1 MREELVYPEIETENF
16 EIVKNLIDYI
26 AESTDVDVEAE
37 IKKLEHITG
46 KRHEPNEFLE
56 YWGWTDLDSL
66 VEKTLMPEP
75 PCVKDLTKKEVT
87 EIVLIIKECLV
98 TVEDNKAEYY
108 IELLHKSLPLP
119 NVIEF
124 IMQDIDA
131 EKIAQNML
139 SAARS
144 SVIQL

>member
-1 MREELVYPEIETENF
+1 MREELVFPKINTENL
-16 EIVKNLIDYI
+16 EIVKTLIDTI
-26 AESTDVDVEAE
+26 AESADGDCDDELKE
-37 IKKLEHITG
+37 LEDITG
-46 KRHEPNEFLE
+46 KRHQSTEFVE

-66 VEKTLMPEP
+66 TEKALMPEP

-87 EIVLIIKECLV
+87 EIILIIKECLV

>member
-26 AESTDVDVEAE
+26 AESTDVDFEAE

-75 PCVKDLTKKEVT
+75 PCVKDLTEKEVT

-124 IMQDIDA
+124 IMQDIKA

-139 SAARS
+139 SVARS